1 MTTELAAARRP
12 APTASSAAALRHKVG
27 NGLIWLFLCIIAA
40 VCVGPV
46 AFIFRASFG
55 SGAEWTLDGWVK
67 ILQEGLLQAG
77 LVSLTLGVLSCLLT
91 TVIATMAAFAFA
103 KLPFR
108 GSQSLLMAIIIIL
121 LVPGQVF
128 IIPQYLDVA
137 RTVGL
142 GSIPMTAVIYS
153 VSQLPFS
160 IFVLTNFFRS
170 IPSEI
175 FEAAMVDGASV
186 PRSVFS
192 VFLPMAGPPLIT
204 VGVLNFIGVW
214 NDLLIALLY
223 LPSDQVRTIG
233 VVLATAQS
241 LRSFDVTMV
250 LAGSLISA
258 IPTMLIFLFF
268 QRYIT
273 VGLTAGVGK

>member
-1 MTTELAAARRP
+1 MTTELAAARRR
-12 APTASSAAALRHKVG
+12 APAAAPAAAVRHRVG
-27 NGLIWLFLCIIAA
+27 TGLVWLFLCLVAA

-46 AFIFRASFG
+46 AFIARASFG
-55 SGAEWTLDGWVK
+55 GGGEWTLDGWLK
-67 ILQEGLLQAG
+67 ILQQGLLKAG

-91 TVIATMAAFAFA
+91 TVVATMAAFAFA

-108 GSQSLLMAIIIIL
+108 GSQSLLMAIVIIL

-142 GSIPMTAVIYS
+142 GSIPVTAVIYS

-175 FEAAMVDGASV
+175 LEAAMVDGASV
-186 PRSVFS
+186 PRAVFT

-223 LPSDQVRTIG
+223 LPSDRVRTIG

-250 LAGSLISA
+250 MAGSLISA
-258 IPTMLIFLFF
+258 IPTMLIFFFF